1 MNNQTKVVLGA
12 IAAVFAVSLIIRF
25 AVLSQA
31 GVPGMWIF
39 YLGLPFGGIVTV
51 LVLLL
56 RLGLLNFAERPTA
69 IAQHW
74 PQQSPP
80 QPAPASQRL
89 EELEALLGRGAISDI
104 EYAEKRAR
112 IIAGI

>member
-12 IAAVFAVSLIIRF
+12 IAAAFAVSLIIRF
-25 AVLSQA
+25 VVLSQA
-31 GVPGMWIF
+31 GVPGMWIY

-51 LVLLL
+51 LLLLL
-56 RLGLLNFAERPTA
+56 RLGLLNFGERPTA
-69 IAQHW
+69 IAHHW
-74 PQQSPP
+74 PQPSPP
-80 QPAPASQRL
+80 PPPASQRL
-89 EELEALLGRGAISDI
+89 EELEALLGRGAISDV